1 VSLAQPVGG
10 HAPHP
15 DWLAPRTA
23 VWVFLAFALAYFL
36 SALVRAITATLSPT
50 LSAELALSASDL
62 GLLAAGYFLGFAL
75 PQLLLGN
82 WLDRYGPRRVIVGFL
97 TLAAVG
103 CVAFALATSFA
114 GLLAARVLTGMGV
127 AACLMAPLTGF
138 RRWLSPTTLLRVN
151 SWMLMTGSLGMVA
164 ATLPVQWLLPVTGW
178 RGLFWALGA
187 LLLLAMAV
195 LWWRVPG
202 WTDGARS
209 AFSNT
214 ATSIGYRDIARHPF
228 FRQMVP
234 IGFVNYGGMVAVQT
248 LWAGPWLVQV
258 AGYSPER
265 AAFGLFAINLS
276 MLATFWLWGLI
287 NPLLVRRG
295 LSAERLIAW
304 GLPISLLVLLAIV
317 ALGTG
322 AGWLLWALFC
332 VSSTLVSLAQPA
344 VAQALPPEAAGRAL
358 SAYNLVIFAGIFC
371 LQWAI
376 GLTVDVLLAL
386 GWDTVASY
394 RGAIA
399 LFGLCCLGA
408 YVAFLR
414 RYHRSSRKRHG

>member
-1 VSLAQPVGG
+1 VSLSQPAGG

-15 DWLAPRTA
+15 DWLPSRTA
-23 VWVFLAFALAYFL
+23 VWVFLAFALAYLL

-97 TLAAVG
+97 ALAVIG
-103 CVAFALATSFA
+103 CVAFALANSFA

-138 RRWLSPTTLLRVN
+138 RRWLSAPTLLRVN

-164 ATLPVQWLLPVTGW
+164 ATLPVQWLLPLIGW
-178 RGLFWALGA
+178 RGLFWWLA
-187 LLLLAMAV
+187 LLLLLVMAL
-195 LWWRVPG
+195 LWWRVPN
-202 WTDGARS
+202 WTDGRRA
-209 AFSNT
+209 AAPPT
-214 ATSIGYRDIARHPF
+214 AAVINYREIARHPF

-248 LWAGPWLVQV
+248 LWAGPWMVQV
-258 AGYSPER
+258 AGESPER
-265 AAFGLFAINLS
+265 AAFGLFAINLL
-276 MLATFWLWGLI
+276 MLVTFWLWGLTS
-287 NPLLVRRG
+287 PMLVRRG

-304 GLPISLLVLLAIV
+304 GLPVSLLVLLAIV
-317 ALGTG
+317 ALGER
-322 AGWLLWALFC
+322 AGWPMWALFC

-358 SAYNLVIFAGIFC
+358 SAYNLVIFSGIFC
-371 LQWAI
+371 VQWAI
-376 GLTVDVLLAL
+376 GLAVDGLIAL
-386 GWDTVASY
+386 GWDTATSF
-394 RGAIA
+394 RGAVA
-399 LFGLCCLGA
+399 LFGLCGVAA
-408 YVAFLR
+408 YAVFLVRYR
-414 RYHRSSRKRHG
+414 RLSPRRPS